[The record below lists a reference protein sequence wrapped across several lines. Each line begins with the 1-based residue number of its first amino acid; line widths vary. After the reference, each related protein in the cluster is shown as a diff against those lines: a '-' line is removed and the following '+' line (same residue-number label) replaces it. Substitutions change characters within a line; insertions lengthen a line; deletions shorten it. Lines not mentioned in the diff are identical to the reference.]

1 MASKKSGGPRYSVG
15 IDLGTTHTVVAYA
28 PARSASSA
36 VRIFA
41 IEQLVA
47 PGEIAAR
54 PLLPSARYHMAP
66 GTLAPGATTLPW
78 GDGSD
83 PSSVVGELARRL
95 AAQSPGRGVASAKSW
110 LSHAAVDRLAPL
122 LPWGAP
128 AEVPKVSPVAAS
140 ASYLAHLRAA
150 WNHQHPHDLLEAQEL
165 VLTVPASFDEAARAL
180 TLQAARDAGLGA
192 DLRLLEEPQAA
203 LYDWLHR
210 HRRTLTQDLA
220 GIDLVLV
227 CDVGGGTTDLTL
239 VQASLVA
246 GGAPQMRRVAVGRHL
261 MLGGDNMDLA
271 LARRAEEKL
280 NAADPGAPRL
290 SAGQLAQLVE
300 QCRAVKELLLAA
312 DAPADAAVTLLG
324 AGSRLVGGARSIGF
338 DRDEV
343 RQLVVDGFF
352 PRVGADEAPRR
363 ARGSGL
369 VGFGLPYASDAAVT
383 RHVAEFLQRHRDL
396 GWPDALLLNGGVFR
410 AEAIADRLAETLAG
424 WRGAPLRRLDNAEA
438 DLAVARGAV
447 AYALAR
453 RGLGLRIG
461 GGSARAY
468 FLGLDEPASDIAAP
482 CVCLLPQGAEEGHE
496 WRLVG
501 RRFALRVGEPVR
513 FHVLAA
519 DALGPTPPLAGDLLD
534 RATLDA
540 LPLPPLATVIRAE
553 GSRPAKGELAVELAA
568 TLTEVGTLE
577 LNCIA
582 ADDPSQRWQLEF
594 QLRGDAAT
602 GTSDSPRVPARF
614 AEARS
619 AIARVFGPRDRS
631 ADPAAVRRLRSELES
646 LLGPRESWPTP
657 LLRALFDTLWPL
669 ARARRRSA
677 DHERQ
682 WFSLSGWCLRPGFG
696 DALDDWRIEQ
706 LWPIYLQGVQHGHE
720 AQVTS
725 EWWTL
730 WRRVVG
736 GLPEQAQDQLLQD
749 FAFNLRGAEAG
760 LQERPRHLVRG
771 HRDDMLRLG
780 ASLER
785 VAAEHKAEVGDWL
798 VQGLRARAGKT
809 ATADPWALWAIGRL
823 GARVPLYGSAHGVVA
838 VETVLQWLEALLAL
852 DWKKTDGAAAA
863 AANLARRSG
872 DRARDLPPELAERVV
887 QRLLGHG
894 APVAWIERV
903 REVVALDEA
912 GERSLFGDALPPGLR
927 LIG

>member
-28 PARSASSA
+28 PARSASPA

-66 GTLAPGATTLPW
+66 GTLARRHDAAMGC
-78 GDGSD
+78 DSD
-83 PSSVVGELARRL
+83 PAGVVGELARRL

-110 LSHAAVDRLAPL
+110 LSHAAVDRLAPI

-150 WNHQHPHDLLEAQEL
+150 WNHQHPHDRLEAQEL

-239 VQASLVA
+239 VQASLGA
-246 GGAPQMRRVAVGRHL
+246 GGAPQMRRMAVGRHL

-280 NAADPGAPRL
+280 TAADPGAPRL
-290 SAGQLAQLVE
+290 AAGQLAQLVE

-312 DAPADAAVTLLG
+312 DAPASAAVTLLG
-324 AGSRLVGGARSIGF
+324 AGSRLVGGARSVGF

-410 AEAIADRLAETLAG
+410 AEAIADRLARPWPAG
-424 WRGAPLRRLDNAEA
+424 AVRRCAGSTTRRPTWRWRAARWPTPSRGAAWACASAADRRVPTSWAWTNPPATSPR
-438 DLAVARGAV
+438 LASACCRKGPRKAMS
-447 AYALAR
+447 
-453 RGLGLRIG
+453 
-461 GGSARAY
+461 GGS
-468 FLGLDEPASDIAAP
+468 PA
-482 CVCLLPQGAEEGHE
+482 GAS
-496 WRLVG
+496 RCASAS
-501 RRFALRVGEPVR
+501 RCAFMS
-513 FHVLAA
+513 LAA
-519 DALGPTPPLAGDLLD
+519 DALGPTPPRAGDLLD

-553 GSRPAKGELAVELAA
+553 GGRPAKGELVVELAA

-582 ADDPSQRWQLEF
+582 ADDPTPALAARVSAAGRCGHRHFRQPACAGALRRGPQRDRARVRAARPQCRPGGGQAAAQRTRSLARTARK
-594 QLRGDAAT
+594 LADAA
-602 GTSDSPRVPARF
+602 A
-614 AEARS
+614 AC
-619 AIARVFGPRDRS
+619 
-631 ADPAAVRRLRSELES
+631 AVRRAVAA
-646 LLGPRESWPTP
+646 GPCAPPFGRP
-657 LLRALFDTLWPL
+657 RAAVVQPGRLVPAPRF
-669 ARARRRSA
+669 RRRTGRLAHRAAVA
-677 DHERQ
+677 D
-682 WFSLSGWCLRPGFG
+682 LS
-696 DALDDWRIEQ
+696 
-706 LWPIYLQGVQHGHE
+706 QGVQHGHE

-798 VQGLRARAGKT
+798 VQGLRARAGR
-809 ATADPWALWAIGRL
+809 DRDGRPV
-823 GARVPLYGSAHGVVA
+823 GAV
-838 VETVLQWLEALLAL
+838 
-852 DWKKTDGAAAA
+852 
-863 AANLARRSG
+863 G
-872 DRARDLPPELAERVV
+872 DR
-887 QRLLGHG
+887 
-894 APVAWIERV
+894 
-903 REVVALDEA
+903 
-912 GERSLFGDALPPGLR
+912 PPGRARTALR
-927 LIG
+927 QRARGGRGRNRAALA